1 MNSVT
6 ADRTGK
12 CEEERERGGRG
23 MGKTGEKEK
32 RRSQGNVDPQAHSN
46 NLFNLLV
53 SCQGTSSSL
62 EYVPVLIKRMC
73 HTEVEEK

>member
-1 MNSVT
+1 
-6 ADRTGK
+6 
-12 CEEERERGGRG
+12 

-73 HTEVEEK
+73 HTEVEEKQKRVLKFVVRIHNPYSAMPSK

>member
-1 MNSVT
+1 
-6 ADRTGK
+6 
-12 CEEERERGGRG
+12 